1 MTPSRLRVRS
11 ACAGGCNFPANPI
24 LSAIDEPIHWAT
36 AADPGKILLIAAPN
50 LDPTGAPLP
59 ALDRSTARQS
69 THELHA
75 IHGEGAGAVPFVL
88 IGDAAPN
95 QALAA
100 VIPLDTD
107 ALDRLDAVSRLLSA
121 LTAPPPPADLRVT
134 PQRRQRLRHMLRAF
148 DARTCRATYREI
160 AEVMF
165 GASRVASDAWKT
177 SPLRDA
183 TIRLARD
190 GLAMVNGGYR
200 DLLRRRRRR

>member
-1 MTPSRLRVRS
+1 MTPSRRQARS

-50 LDPTGAPLP
+50 LGSAGAPLP
-59 ALDRSTARQS
+59 ALDRSAARQS

-88 IGDAAPN
+88 IGDATPARE
-95 QALAA
+95 LAA
-100 VIPLDTD
+100 VIPLDSD
-107 ALDRLDAVSRLLSA
+107 APDRLDAVSRLLGA
-121 LTAPPPPADLRVT
+121 LTAPPPPPDLRVT
-134 PQRRQRLRHMLRAF
+134 PQRRQRLHNMLRAF
-148 DARTCRATYREI
+148 DGRACRATYREI

-165 GASRVASDAWKT
+165 GMSRVASESWKT
-177 SPLRDA
+177 SALRDT
-183 TIRLARD
+183 TIRLVRD
-190 GLAMVNGGYR
+190 GFAMVNGGYR

>member
-1 MTPSRLRVRS
+1 MTPSRRRVRS
-11 ACAGGCNFPANPI
+11 ACAGGCNFPANPGR
-24 LSAIDEPIHWAT
+24 SAIDEPIHWT
-36 AADPGKILLIAAPN
+36 TEADPGKILLIATPGIISA
-50 LDPTGAPLP
+50 GAPLP
-59 ALDRSTARQS
+59 ALDPSAAHRS

-75 IHGEGAGAVPFVL
+75 IQGDGGSAVPFVL
-88 IGDAAPN
+88 IGDAAPD

-107 ALDRLDAVSRLLSA
+107 APDRLDAVSRLLSA
-121 LTAPPPPADLRVT
+121 LTKPPPPADLRVT
-134 PQRRQRLRHMLRAF
+134 SQRRRRLRHMLRAF
-148 DARTCRATYREI
+148 DGRASRATYREI

-183 TIRLARD
+183 TVRLVRD